1 MYLFLSKKLLYCYIA
16 ILLIVSCF
24 LFSNTGL
31 AQNTILGI
39 KESCDCKNITD
50 STPPECKSYCGGN
63 YTLNE
68 MFQTV
73 INVAEWIWGIA
84 GSLALL
90 AFVYGGIMFLIS
102 GGSSEKVA
110 KAKQIIIGATLGLI
124 IVFTSYIII
133 GFIFTALDIPEA
145 KNWATSGWFK
155 R

>member
-1 MYLFLSKKLLYCYIA
+1 MSLIKKIKNFFIFFSFIFTVLLFCGNISFVLSA
-16 ILLIVSCF
+16 GIVPQPSA
-24 LFSNTGL
+24 G
-31 AQNTILGI
+31 
-39 KESCDCKNITD
+39 E
-50 STPPECKSYCGGN
+50 GN

-110 KAKQIIIGATLGLI
+110 KAKQIIIGATLGLV
-124 IVFTSYIII
+124 IVFVSYIII
-133 GFIFTALDIPEA
+133 GFIFTALGIPEA
-145 KNWATSGWFK
+145 KNWATSNWF
-155 R
+155 